1 LRVRPAGACDRALKA
16 EQELGH
22 GGRVYLVKVQDPP
35 ITESIVKSWNA
46 GIEAAVFSKS
56 VEPRQFLVIFK
67 HNANVKKEVE
77 ALKKVSFAGA
87 KITVS
92 EY

>member
-1 LRVRPAGACDRALKA
+1 M
-16 EQELGH
+16 
-22 GGRVYLVKVQDPP
+22 VKIADPP
-35 ITESIVKSWNA
+35 ITESIVKSWNPT
-46 GIEAAVFSKS
+46 IEAAVFSKP

-67 HNANVKKEVE
+67 HDTNVKKEVE

-92 EY
+92 Q